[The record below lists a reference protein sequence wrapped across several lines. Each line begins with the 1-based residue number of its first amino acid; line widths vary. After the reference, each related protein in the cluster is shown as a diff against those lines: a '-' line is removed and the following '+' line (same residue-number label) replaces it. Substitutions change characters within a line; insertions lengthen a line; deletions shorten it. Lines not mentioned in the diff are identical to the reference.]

1 MHIRLVTPAAPRS
14 RKGNRIT
21 ALAWARLLR
30 GLGHRVSVA
39 ERYYAGEACDL
50 LVALH
55 ARRSHASIVAF
66 RRRQPR
72 GALVVVLTG
81 TDLYA
86 DLPDD
91 PAAQESVRLADRLVV
106 LQAEGLAALPARART
121 KTRVI
126 VQAAPTVPHL
136 PPRRRTFDVAVV
148 GHLRAVKDPLL
159 TAAAVRL
166 LPGST

>member
-1 MHIRLVTPAAPRS
+1 MHVRLITPAPPRS
-14 RKGNRIT
+14 RKGNRLT
-21 ALAWARLLR
+21 AVSWARVLR

-39 ERYYAGEACDL
+39 EHYEGEACDL

-55 ARRSHASIVAF
+55 ARRSHAAVAAY
-66 RRRQPR
+66 RRQHPT
-72 GALVVVLTG
+72 GPLVVVMTG
-81 TDLYA
+81 TDLYV

-91 PAAQESVRLADRLVV
+91 PATLESIALADRLVV
-106 LQAEGLAALPARART
+106 LQDEAPRVLPPEAHA

-126 VQAAPTVPHL
+126 VQAANPVRRL

-159 TAAAVRL
+159 TSAAARL
-166 LPGST
+166 LPESS